1 MGIPHFIIM
10 RARFTLRLHPK
21 SSTLEE
27 INQCGII
34 SNTARID
41 SGSHYYLRRQEIKVK
56 AGEHSIKKGE
66 TQRGQPP
73 EKGAEGRCFFSRI
86 TNPKAAPALAVTQI
100 GFTLKSHFNKFS
112 IPFQSV

>member
-1 MGIPHFIIM
+1 M
-10 RARFTLRLHPK
+10 RANFTLRLHPK

-41 SGSHYYLRRQEIKVK
+41 SGSHYYLRTQEIKVNTSEISIRK
-56 AGEHSIKKGE
+56 AVGK
-66 TQRGQPP
+66 RGDAWNNSP
-73 EKGAEGRCFFSRI
+73 GRRCFFSRI
-86 TNPKAAPALAVTQI
+86 TNPEAAPALAVTQI